1 MSAWRTDPD
10 HRVRTVSPDVPILMY
25 HSIHEA
31 PNRSIQGL
39 SVHPKTFAEQLKYLR
54 SEGFIGLTFGE
65 LCKRRRDGMPL
76 PERPVVLTFDDG
88 YADFVDKAVP
98 LMVEQG
104 FPATVF
110 VTTGWLDDAGP
121 HAAGSA
127 PDRMM
132 SWAQLAELPAAGV
145 EIGAHSHGHPELD
158 QIGVSRLRAELF
170 DPKHLLEDRLGHPV
184 PSLAYPYGYSSKR
197 VREISREAG
206 YEQAAA
212 VANANATATSDSFQV
227 PRLTVK
233 RSTSPTAFARIA
245 HQRQTRLQ
253 YAPAHAL
260 TVGWAVVRRT
270 RLAVRMLRPCR
281 C

>member
-1 MSAWRTDPD
+1 M
-10 HRVRTVSPDVPILMY
+10 
-25 HSIHEA
+25 
-31 PNRSIQGL
+31 
-39 SVHPKTFAEQLKYLR
+39 HPKTFAEQLKYLR

-88 YADFVDKAVP
+88 YADFVEKAVP
-98 LMVEQG
+98 LMVEHG

-145 EIGAHSHGHPELD
+145 EIGAHSHGHPDSTRSAYRDCAPSSSTRNTCWKTVLV
-158 QIGVSRLRAELF
+158 IRSRAWLTRMAIPASASGRF
-170 DPKHLLEDRLGHPV
+170 PAKPATIR
-184 PSLAYPYGYSSKR
+184 
-197 VREISREAG
+197 
-206 YEQAAA
+206 AAA

-253 YAPAHAL
+253 YALP
-260 TVGWAVVRRT
+260 T
-270 RLAVRMLRPCR
+270 RSLSAGP
-281 C
+281 